1 MLGVC
6 SVYDIAEVSRSLEI
20 QVQQTE
26 DQRQELHTALQRA
39 AERIKSYKNTVE
51 QTLQEHTM
59 HTAVGE
65 KQLERQ
71 STKIKMLEKTVRTLQ
86 NDKAILSAAVEA
98 RDSRLSSMTDLQ
110 MSLKE
115 VESKLGIQ
123 EALQHKLKEAKMKC
137 KSLRMQTKSAEE
149 NENVYQEKLAKH
161 ARKVLDL
168 MGHVNLAN
176 DQRRSCQKELSMQ
189 QIAIQSLKQS
199 VTVANKN
206 AKVFPRKLAR
216 YVGIRNGRSIWYVEI
231 VVADNEARRQEIV
244 LLRDQKR
251 KALEEMQYYRAA
263 CEQSRAAQKMA
274 GLDNDMAKVLE
285 QNLELERLLSELIK
299 YVSAKEMQ
307 LETLKQVNDALKSEL
322 GSITKGRMTR
332 NMGKNDI

>member
-71 STKIKMLEKTVRTLQ
+71 STKVKMLEKTVRTLQ

-98 RDSRLSSMTDLQ
+98 RDSRLSSMSDLQ

-168 MGHVNLAN
+168 EGHVNLAN

-216 YVGIRNGRSIWYVEI
+216 YVGMVEAYGMWKLSSLTMKLVVRRLFFFEIRNGKHWKRCSTTGLRTS
-231 VVADNEARRQEIV
+231 NHGRR
-244 LLRDQKR
+244 R
-251 KALEEMQYYRAA
+251 KF
-263 CEQSRAAQKMA
+263 A

-285 QNLELERLLSELIK
+285 QNLELERLLSELTK